1 MTNMTKKIVL
11 IASIALVVIVA
22 TVLVLGIFQTGDP
35 QDPQLSGTEGTTTAT
50 QGSVNDST
58 QGTNSTQGGTNDP
71 TQGGANDPTQGGA
84 NDPTQGGNNDP
95 TQGGANDPT
104 QGGTND
110 PTQGGANDPTQGGS
124 NDPTQGGSND
134 PTQGNDNPVHSH
146 SYTATVTKASTCT
159 ERGVKTYT
167 CSCGDSYTEEIA
179 RLSHKYEETVVEP
192 TCTEGGYTTCT
203 CSGCGN
209 SYKTLM
215 KSALGHKWTSWESD
229 GYGKYTR
236 ECRNCGKREGKE
248 ELGNPEEDTD
258 YTKYFHQSTA
268 PKDRIDP
275 NGDPNGDPFDFV
287 RYADPLTGLSWD
299 GKSPIIYTYED
310 GTTGTTPQLGATY
323 YSDPYTISTV
333 NAYDMGWITYDEFS
347 GGASDSTCL
356 HCGKPM
362 GNGLNGTC
370 VRWMAGSSH
379 VCPNCGETVA
389 TQVCHTCK

>member
-1 MTNMTKKIVL
+1 MTNMTKRIVL

-71 TQGGANDPTQGGA
+71 TQS
-84 NDPTQGGNNDP
+84 
-95 TQGGANDPT
+95 GANDPT

-110 PTQGGANDPTQGGS
+110 PTQGGANDPTQGGANDPTQGGT

-134 PTQGNDNPVHSH
+134 PTQGNDNPAHTH

-167 CSCGDSYTEEIA
+167 CSCGNSYTEEIA
-179 RLSHKYEETVVEP
+179 RKSHQYEGVVTQP
-192 TCTEGGYTTCT
+192 TCTENGYTTYACP
-203 CSGCGN
+203 GCGD
-209 SYKTLM
+209 SYKTATT
-215 KSALGHKWTSWESD
+215 SALGHKWTDWESD

-236 ECRNCGKREGKE
+236 ECRNCGKREGKADNGDTGE
-248 ELGNPEEDTD
+248 NED
-258 YTKYFHQSTA
+258 YKKYFHVSTA
-268 PKDRIDP
+268 PSPYLASKSDP
-275 NGDPNGDPFDFV
+275 NGNPVDYV
-287 RYADPLTGLSWD
+287 RNANPLTGISWD

-323 YSDPYTISTV
+323 YLDPDKIATV
-333 NAYDMGWITYDEFS
+333 NAYTMGWITYDEFCND
-347 GGASDSTCL
+347 GGDGNCR

-362 GNGLNGTC
+362 GDGLNGTC
-370 VRWMAGSSH
+370 VRWMAGSSQE
-379 VCPNCGETVA
+379 CPNCGETVA